1 MNLLFAG
8 FVLIF
13 KCNKIVE
20 VKETKKKKKTRL
32 INQVTFWLKSSK
44 SCCSEAVSTEI
55 SHLKSVNAAAQLL
68 LRKAFSKHLES
79 MFNPKC
85 S

>member
-1 MNLLFAG
+1 M
-8 FVLIF
+8 
-13 KCNKIVE
+13 VE
-20 VKETKKKKKTRL
+20 VKETKEKKQTRL
-32 INQVTFWLKSSK
+32 INQVAFWLISSK

-55 SHLKSVNAAAQLL
+55 SHLKSVNAAAELL

-79 MFNPKC
+79 IFNPKC